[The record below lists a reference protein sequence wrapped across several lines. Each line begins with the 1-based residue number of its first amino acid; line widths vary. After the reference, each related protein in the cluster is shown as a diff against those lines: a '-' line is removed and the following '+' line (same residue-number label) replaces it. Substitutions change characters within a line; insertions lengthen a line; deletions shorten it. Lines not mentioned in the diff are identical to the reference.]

1 MCRMAQ
7 ALFWISFFS
16 NWAPCR
22 DQVSSPPGWW
32 AVFLVSVLQSGRL
45 YMCSLYSVP
54 TSKGSEANDEPAWTW
69 TPNPHSC
76 GLYSFSSHSPLRYE
90 SPLFLIPEN
99 FLFLALVWISYFFF
113 LVTFYPSFLH
123 IWSGVDLVYMRSV
136 FHNDCHILAR
146 AEAHFHSVS
155 QQMSLSQLGSR
166 AIGLS
171 KETPSTWDPAL
182 TELNNQRETG
192 LNEVI

>member
-113 LVTFYPSFLH
+113 GDILSIISTHLEWSRSGLH
-123 IWSGVDLVYMRSV
+123 EV
-136 FHNDCHILAR
+136 
-146 AEAHFHSVS
+146 
-155 QQMSLSQLGSR
+155 SLSQWLSYSR
-166 AIGLS
+166 TGRSSLS
-171 KETPSTWDPAL
+171 FCQSANVTESTRFKGYRA
-182 TELNNQRETG
+182 E
-192 LNEVI
+192 